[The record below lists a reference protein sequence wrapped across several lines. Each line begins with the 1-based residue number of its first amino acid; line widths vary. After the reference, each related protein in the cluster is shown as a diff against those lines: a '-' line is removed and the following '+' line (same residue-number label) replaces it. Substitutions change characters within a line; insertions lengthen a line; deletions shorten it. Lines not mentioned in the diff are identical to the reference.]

1 MRVVK
6 KVLVIGN
13 ASSIWIKEYIHNI
26 HFKCHNTVYVTAYD
40 PLSKEYLREYEDMN
54 VSVVNL
60 FGRNKAIDKL
70 TKAAKLIL
78 FCFKNRNNIDCI
90 DIQSP
95 PHSFQARL
103 LSFLISAMGKKVVVT
118 FWGSDLLRIDSKKAM
133 KIEPIIKKADIINLP
148 SDDLKEKFEYYFH
161 GRYLCKETTA
171 CFGSPAFQYIKEIK
185 DHGEKNQCK
194 KWLGAEE
201 DTITVAIGYN
211 GSDAQQHLKIIC
223 SLKKQAEKFK
233 DRITILIHL
242 GYGFSEDYV
251 EQIEEMLSDGCMKY
265 ILLKE
270 MMPLEDV
277 AKLRSAT
284 DIMIHGQTTDAL
296 SGSIREAVF
305 AGAVLI
311 NPEWIKYREFER
323 LGIEYIEYS
332 SFDELSDVLEKII
345 NKEIVINTE
354 KNAEL
359 MFSEYSWD
367 SVYEDWMRIFNER
380 TD

>member
-1 MRVVK
+1 
-6 KVLVIGN
+6 
-13 ASSIWIKEYIHNI
+13 
-26 HFKCHNTVYVTAYD
+26 
-40 PLSKEYLREYEDMN
+40 
-54 VSVVNL
+54 
-60 FGRNKAIDKL
+60 
-70 TKAAKLIL
+70 
-78 FCFKNRNNIDCI
+78 
-90 DIQSP
+90 
-95 PHSFQARL
+95 
-103 LSFLISAMGKKVVVT
+103 
-118 FWGSDLLRIDSKKAM
+118 
-133 KIEPIIKKADIINLP
+133 
-148 SDDLKEKFEYYFH
+148 
-161 GRYLCKETTA
+161 
-171 CFGSPAFQYIKEIK
+171 
-185 DHGEKNQCK
+185 
-194 KWLGAEE
+194 
-201 DTITVAIGYN
+201 
-211 GSDAQQHLKIIC
+211 
-223 SLKKQAEKFK
+223 
-233 DRITILIHL
+233 
-242 GYGFSEDYV
+242 
-251 EQIEEMLSDGCMKY
+251 MKY

-359 MFSEYSWD
+359 MFSEYSRD